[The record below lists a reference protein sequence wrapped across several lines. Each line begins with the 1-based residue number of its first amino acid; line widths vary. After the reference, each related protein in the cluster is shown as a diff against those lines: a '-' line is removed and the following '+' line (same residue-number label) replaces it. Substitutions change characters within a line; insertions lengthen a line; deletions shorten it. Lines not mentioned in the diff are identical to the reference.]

1 MGGDL
6 VELTRRWTGVTVT
19 PYARSAEP
27 FVCGMAAAM
36 FAGTC
41 THPIDLA
48 KVRLQLYAVQHA
60 KAVEAGMAHASS
72 PKPNILT
79 VLGATVREG
88 GALAIYDGVTAC
100 WGRQAVYGTARL
112 GLNMS
117 FSELLAERSNC
128 HVTYLPFHL
137 KALSGMASGSIAVCL
152 GTPFDVALVRMQS
165 DSMKPPAERRNY
177 ASVIDALIQVKRS
190 EGLSALY
197 TGLAPNILRGM
208 AMNVG
213 GLSCY
218 DQAKALTMGLFGD
231 TDPNKVSIATQLTS
245 ATIAGFAASFL
256 SLPCDLIKSRL
267 QDMKPL
273 PDGTMPYRGI
283 ADCASKVLRTEGA
296 LAFWTGFGPYWTRLA
311 PQSTIILLTIE
322 AIRPAYRK
330 TFQIDQA

>member
-1 MGGDL
+1 MGTDL

-19 PYARSAEP
+19 PYAKSAEP
-27 FVCGMAAAM
+27 FLCGMTAAM

-48 KVRLQLYAVQHA
+48 KVRLQLHAVQHA
-60 KAVEAGMAHASS
+60 KAVEAGLAQATA

-79 VLGATVREG
+79 VLSSTVREG

-117 FSELLAERSNC
+117 FSEILAERNNC
-128 HVTYLPFHL
+128 HATYLPFHL

-177 ASVIDALIQVKRS
+177 TSVIDALLQVKRN
-190 EGLSALY
+190 EGLAALY

-218 DQAKALTMGLFGD
+218 DQAKLFTMRVFGD
-231 TDPNKVSIATQLTS
+231 TDPKKVSLATQLS
-245 ATIAGFAASFL
+245 AASFAGFAASFL

-283 ADCASKVLRTEGA
+283 ADCASKVLRNEGVF
-296 LAFWTGFGPYWTRLA
+296 AFWTGMGPYWARLA

-322 AIRPAYRK
+322 AIRPAYRQ
-330 TFQIDQA
+330 TFRIEA